1 MLKKT
6 KRLTLVEQVA
16 SQIEHLIESGHW
28 EVGMKIPSE
37 AKLMETFDVSR
48 NTLREAIKALVHA
61 GLLES
66 KQGKGTIVRSSSA
79 LSVALD
85 RRMEKMSLVDTFEVR
100 LALEQKA
107 AALAAERRTAADL
120 KQLETYIENSIEA
133 AKQRDMD
140 AFIKTD
146 LLFHKAIV
154 QAADNPLLYE
164 LYEHMADAVSS
175 SISDMMQVDSMFNYE
190 AGIHRE
196 LLDAIRNQDSEK
208 ATTYVNEYITVLMQR
223 LETR

>member
-16 SQIEHLIESGHW
+16 SQIENLIESGHW

-37 AKLMETFDVSR
+37 AELMKTFDVSR

-66 KQGKGTIVRSSSA
+66 KQGKGTIVSSSSA

-85 RRMEKMSLVDTFEVR
+85 RRMEKMSLVDTFEIR

-107 AALAAERRTAADL
+107 AALAAERRTEDEL
-120 KQLETYIENSIEA
+120 KQLDTYFEKNIEA
-133 AKQRDMD
+133 AKQKEMD
-140 AFIKTD
+140 AFIETD

-154 QAADNPLLYE
+154 RAADNPLLNE

-175 SISDMMQVDSMFNYE
+175 SISDIMQVNSLLNYE

-196 LLDAIRNQDSEK
+196 LLDAIRNQDAEK
-208 ATTYVNEYITVLMQR
+208 AATYVNEYITVLMQR
-223 LETR
+223 LETT